1 MANIDEGKRVL
12 TVRETSILLRCS
24 RGATYNAIRKG
35 LIPSLRLGKKIL
47 IPRAALEKLLD
58 GVRDGDKS

>member
-12 TVRETSILLRCS
+12 TVMETSILLRCS
-24 RGATYNAIRKG
+24 RGATYNLVRLG
-35 LIPSLRLGKKIL
+35 QIPSLRFGRKIL
-47 IPRAALEKLLD
+47 IPRAALEQLLD